1 MSVDMKKVIIAII
14 SIMCFTISV
23 NAAATYSYN
32 VGSTEYNN
40 LETQYNK
47 GIQKTNINSEG
58 FVTLYGFSSCVK
70 DGKCEYKYAKTSS
83 DYKEVLKSSVTC
95 TGGQK
100 HISVD
105 LTGPISGFKT
115 DNADNHDG
123 KVYWSE
129 EFYVKCYD
137 IKNSNTLTLNN
148 EVSPGG
154 QIDGGTSNGGT
165 SSNGS
170 ATGEYGSSTTTENS
184 GTGVETYYIV
194 LGIVGIISYVIMNV
208 VKKQNLFKNI

>member
-23 NAAATYSYN
+23 NADNYVAVEGDSKFSTYM
-32 VGSTEYNN
+32 
-40 LETQYNK
+40 TQYDK
-47 GIQKTNINSEG
+47 GIQKASINGSG
-58 FVTLYGFSSCVK
+58 IVTLYGYSDCDGSSCT
-70 DGKCEYKYAKTSS
+70 YKYSKTSS
-83 DYKEVLKSSVTC
+83 DYKEVLKSTVTC
-95 TGGQK
+95 TGGEKYIIYQ
-100 HISVD
+100 
-105 LTGPISGFKT
+105 PSGAADGYKT
-115 DNADNHDG
+115 SNSSSYNGDA
-123 KVYWSE
+123 YWSE
-129 EFYVKCYD
+129 DFSITCTETQ
-137 IKNSNTLTLNN
+137 NSSTITLNN

-154 QIDGGTSNGGT
+154 QTGGGT